1 MGTQTVSGA
10 VEEMVRIAD
19 AGGGRAP
26 HVHGN
31 VLRTALVIAVFS
43 CFILAI
49 GAAAGGTGGLAI
61 AVVVALAAS
70 AVAFFCSERIALSA
84 MRARPVSE
92 WEYPQLCRLV
102 RELSTAAR
110 VPVPRVYVS
119 PALQPNAFAA
129 GRSRRRAVICCTEG
143 ILRSL
148 EPDELRAVLAHEMS
162 HVQSKDILV
171 SSVAAGMATVITFL
185 ASLAWLLPF
194 GRGGGRL
201 LKLLFMMV
209 LGPVAALV
217 IQLAVAR
224 SREYQADAAG
234 SRMTGDPLALARA
247 LRKIELGTDA
257 YPLVAAGQLAAAG
270 HLMIVGPFRS
280 SGLGRLFSTHPP
292 VAERVRRLES
302 LAGLPR

>member
-1 MGTQTVSGA
+1 M
-10 VEEMVRIAD
+10 
-19 AGGGRAP
+19 
-26 HVHGN
+26 HGN
-31 VLRTALVIAVFS
+31 VLRTAVIIAAFS
-43 CFILAI
+43 CLILAI
-49 GAAAGGTGGLAI
+49 GAVAGGTGGLMI
-61 AVVVALAAS
+61 AVVVALGAS
-70 AVAFFCSERIALSA
+70 GVAYFGSDRIALSA

-102 RELSTAAR
+102 RELSTVAR
-110 VPVPRVYVS
+110 VPVPRVCVS

-129 GRSRRRAVICCTEG
+129 GRNRRRAVICCTEG
-143 ILRSL
+143 ILRIL
-148 EPDELRAVLAHEMS
+148 DPDELRAVLAHEMS
-162 HVQSKDILV
+162 HVQSRDILV

-185 ASLAWLLPF
+185 ASFAWLLPF

-201 LKLLFMMV
+201 LKLLLMMV

-234 SRMTGDPLALARA
+234 TLLTGDPLALARA

-257 YPLVAAGQLAAAG
+257 HPLMATGQLAAAG

>member
-1 MGTQTVSGA
+1 
-10 VEEMVRIAD
+10 
-19 AGGGRAP
+19 
-26 HVHGN
+26 VHGN
-31 VLRTALVIAVFS
+31 VLRTAIVITGCSGLILVIGVV
-43 CFILAI
+43 
-49 GAAAGGTGGLAI
+49 AGGADGLVI
-61 AVVVALAAS
+61 AVVVALGAS
-70 AVAFFCSERIALSA
+70 GVAYFGSDRIALSA

-129 GRSRRRAVICCTEG
+129 GRNRRRAVICCTEG
-143 ILRSL
+143 ILRIL
-148 EPDELRAVLAHEMS
+148 EPGELRAVVAHEMS

-171 SSVAAGMATVITFL
+171 SSVAAGMATMITFL
-185 ASLAWLLPF
+185 ASFAWLLPF

-201 LKLLFMMV
+201 LKLAIMMV

-217 IQLAVAR
+217 IQLAVTR

-234 SRMTGDPLALARA
+234 TRLTGDPLALSRA

-257 YPLVAAGQLAAAG
+257 HPLMATGQLAAAG

-292 VAERVRRLES
+292 VSERVRRLEA

>member
-1 MGTQTVSGA
+1 
-10 VEEMVRIAD
+10 
-19 AGGGRAP
+19 
-26 HVHGN
+26 VHGN
-31 VLRTALVIAVFS
+31 VLRTAVIIAAFS
-43 CFILAI
+43 CLILAV
-49 GAAAGGTGGLAI
+49 GAVAGGTDGLMI
-61 AVVVALAAS
+61 AVVVALGAS
-70 AVAFFCSERIALSA
+70 GVAYFCSERIALSA

-92 WEYPQLCRLV
+92 WEYPKLCRLV
-102 RELSTAAR
+102 RELSTVAR
-110 VPVPRVYVS
+110 APVPRVYVS

-129 GRSRRRAVICCTEG
+129 GRNRRRAVICCTEG
-143 ILRSL
+143 ILRIL

-162 HVQSKDILV
+162 HVQNRDILV

-234 SRMTGDPLALARA
+234 SRLTGDPLALARA

-257 YPLVAAGQLAAAG
+257 YPLMATGQIAASG
-270 HLMIVGPFRS
+270 HLMIVGPFRP

>member
-1 MGTQTVSGA
+1 
-10 VEEMVRIAD
+10 MVRIWD
-19 AGGGRAP
+19 AGKGRAS

-31 VLRTALVIAVFS
+31 VLRTAVIIAAFS
-43 CFILAI
+43 CLLLAI
-49 GAAAGGTGGLAI
+49 GAVAGGTGGLAI
-61 AVVVALAAS
+61 ALIVALAAS
-70 AVAFFCSERIALSA
+70 GFAYFCSERIALSA

-102 RELSTAAR
+102 RELSTVAR

-129 GRSRRRAVICCTEG
+129 GRNRRRAAICCTEG
-143 ILRSL
+143 SLRIL
-148 EPDELRAVLAHEMS
+148 EPEELRAVLAHEMS
-162 HVQSKDILV
+162 HVQNRDILV

-185 ASLAWLLPF
+185 ASFAWLLPF

-201 LKLLFMMV
+201 LKLLLMMV

-224 SREYQADAAG
+224 SREYQADTAG
-234 SRMTGDPLALARA
+234 SRLTGDPLALARA

-257 YPLVAAGQLAAAG
+257 YPLRATGTLAAAG
-270 HLMIVGPFRS
+270 HLMIVGPFRP
-280 SGLGRLFSTHPP
+280 SGLGWLFSTHPP

>member
-1 MGTQTVSGA
+1 
-10 VEEMVRIAD
+10 
-19 AGGGRAP
+19 
-26 HVHGN
+26 VHGN
-31 VLRTALVIAVFS
+31 VLRTAVIIAAFS
-43 CFILAI
+43 CLILAI
-49 GAAAGGTGGLAI
+49 GAVAGGTGGLMI
-61 AVVVALAAS
+61 AVVVALGAS
-70 AVAFFCSERIALSA
+70 GVAYFGSDRIALSA

-102 RELSTAAR
+102 RELSTVAR
-110 VPVPRVYVS
+110 VPVPRVCVS

-129 GRSRRRAVICCTEG
+129 GRNRRRAVICCTEG
-143 ILRSL
+143 ILRIL
-148 EPDELRAVLAHEMS
+148 DPDELRAVLAHEMS
-162 HVQSKDILV
+162 HVQSRDILV

-185 ASLAWLLPF
+185 ASFAWLLPF

-201 LKLLFMMV
+201 LKLLLMMV

-234 SRMTGDPLALARA
+234 TLLTGDPLALARA

-257 YPLVAAGQLAAAG
+257 HPLMATGQLAAAG